1 MSEFSKSKTDDSDSQ
16 ELENFAQDA
25 DKSVP
30 SSPSS
35 IAESLTQTELR
46 TDTTFYDGS
55 SEIISD
61 IVDSPVAIL
70 DPDKFPVTSV
80 LTQTDSSWLLSHSH
94 RQFDKDYESVV
105 EDDVSDAT
113 SKGSLDDIIVH
124 SEFIDDRISGRLFES
139 AIYSLPS
146 VGLPTILAH
155 KHESKEQVIDYNAIR
170 PKIRSTWLKDVK
182 EISEIK
188 EYWQWSQKKLMQ
200 EEHAFNEEQFKRS
213 NRLMVEDSHLSKS
226 PRHLGWNQFRKSVVS
241 VGFDLCQFCGKNL
254 KPIPTLKQ
262 LGAEPIETLFCCK
275 QYRDLFEFFM
285 KEEDLMRLKVGLQMI
300 DISPHLP
307 FGSVLER
314 AQAKDKAALRLRDRE
329 MEKYL
334 KKAKEGQ
341 SKMSAGPKK
350 LSTITFQLST
360 SLDFVTLKEVKGE
373 SENWENVFTE
383 TRDDLFS
390 WHKDLQLSFMVKYYR
405 NGNKFLTA
413 FPDGMA
419 QVFYPSGNLA
429 VQIFTDKQKKINC
442 IVQEDKA
449 NDPAI
454 RAVFS
459 SYGRCT
465 CYHPNGVV
473 WININ
478 VLGGHCLDNQ
488 GSRVRRWY
496 WRDRLSLAFI
506 PFKPIFISLNENIGV
521 RIIEQERIFINFLAM
536 GKQAKFKVGTK
547 LKFRRTSKL
556 TLTNSLITE
565 DELLLQASQLKVRT
579 AINKMYI
586 ALNFPSN
593 DPEKIPLP
601 TFLTSQQQR
610 LSQLRETIR
619 MEESIKM

>member
-1 MSEFSKSKTDDSDSQ
+1 MVT
-16 ELENFAQDA
+16 
-25 DKSVP
+25 VV
-30 SSPSS
+30 
-35 IAESLTQTELR
+35 SLL
-46 TDTTFYDGS
+46 
-55 SEIISD
+55 
-61 IVDSPVAIL
+61 
-70 DPDKFPVTSV
+70 K
-80 LTQTDSSWLLSHSH
+80 
-94 RQFDKDYESVV
+94 
-105 EDDVSDAT
+105 
-113 SKGSLDDIIVH
+113 
-124 SEFIDDRISGRLFES
+124 FIDDRISGRLFES

-146 VGLPTILAH
+146 VGPPTILAY
-155 KHESKEQVIDYNAIR
+155 KHESKEQLIDYNAIR
-170 PKIRSTWLKDVK
+170 PKIRSTWLKEVK

-200 EEHAFNEEQFKRS
+200 EEHAFSEEQFKRS

-226 PRHLGWNQFRKSVVS
+226 PRNLGWNQFRKSVVS

-254 KPIPTLKQ
+254 KPIATLKQ
-262 LGAEPIETLFCCK
+262 LGAKPIETLFCCK
-275 QYRDLFEFFM
+275 QYRDLFEFLL
-285 KEEDLMRLKVGLQMI
+285 KEEDLMRLKVGLKMI

-314 AQAKDKAALRLRDRE
+314 EQAKDKAALRLRDRE

-341 SKMSAGPKK
+341 RKMSAGPKK

-373 SENWENVFTE
+373 SENWENIFTE
-383 TRDDLFS
+383 SRDDLFS

-449 NDPAI
+449 NNPAI
-454 RAVFS
+454 QAVFS

-465 CYHPNGVV
+465 CYHPNGV
-473 WININ
+473 
-478 VLGGHCLDNQ
+478 
-488 GSRVRRWY
+488 
-496 WRDRLSLAFI
+496 
-506 PFKPIFISLNENIGV
+506 IFILNETDSPASAVPTISETV
-521 RIIEQERIFINFLAM
+521 SSRLLSFI
-536 GKQAKFKVGTK
+536 Q
-547 LKFRRTSKL
+547 FRRTSKP
-556 TLTNSLITE
+556 TLTKSLITE

-593 DPEKIPLP
+593 DPEKISLP

-619 MEESIKM
+619 MEESFKDVKKSPLE